1 MTKIISLNDSFVLSL
16 FLSLAILLSGL
27 LMLPNLASAQ
37 DICCE
42 RAEGECILVP
52 QGTCVG
58 TDLGDPLG
66 QTCQVTFPDDCT
78 VQHTDT
84 CTSGTLDPGDGSQDL
99 LITAPCNVGAG
110 EYQYRN
116 VNIINNGVLN
126 FVDESPKTDFWAK
139 SILVEA
145 GGTLKA
151 GEMSNSGAFGV
162 GGGKLTIYLYGSD
175 NDLKGIECRS
185 PQQTSGVPCG
195 IDRGIWN
202 SNTLSTINPTSCV
215 KNDLPGG
222 VDQECFYQYDNTPD
236 PITGE
241 SGMFGAKVLGVSYGG
256 TLELYGSKGANYNI
270 DISKESGRKNS
281 GASWVRLDGSLSPSL
296 SPPATSLKVDID
308 VDWQE
313 GDHIVVTTTDYLPGH
328 SEKLEITEKTSSKEF
343 SFIVLDPHT
352 NDPIA
357 GGLQYPHNG
366 NTFPVSTPSRLKQDK
381 IKEAE
386 TRAAVALLSRSIRV
400 VSAGNEVGDMFGPPT
415 PGNFFG
421 GQTMFRQGFQKVQI
435 QGVEFYQLGQGGRK
449 GRYPVHFHL
458 ARKVPDGTF
467 ARDNSVHESMTR
479 WITLHG
485 SQNVEL
491 SRNVGFMSIGHG
503 YYLEDG
509 TETDNKLYSNIG
521 ILARAAIIN
530 DQNPRRVPGILAY
543 PNNKIGATKDV
554 PFRSDYLQPTVFWI
568 MNGWNDFEYNMAA
581 GANTCGACYWW
592 LPAQI
597 SGPSQLM
604 KWESYASQQST
615 LARAG
620 DTPLKKFKGNYCTSA
635 MNSFNTPPDLSPC
648 EGIGGPIEPFMDPVA
663 EGNLSPLPPNVGGTD
678 DLYYPKVAGAHTPT
692 FCTGTDCSTSPPGCS
707 APDPEAPPNLP
718 DPRDN
723 CAVTVIEDY
732 TTAFHWTEVNFS
744 AIWLRPQWYLVTNS
758 VISDV
763 LGAGLTFVT
772 GGDYTV
778 SNVIPGQWQLAR
790 KNVFIGKTQAAKEFP
805 FNYAS
810 EAGPINPNSDYECE
824 KMTDG
829 NPPGNRCVIKDQ
841 GLAIPLVP
849 FNNQR
854 LYNIYDG
861 PNFEDSNAFLNVKTT
876 HVSDCEGLGNCAKS
890 KWMYGVVNGMPKD
903 PSDTT
908 RCILPNAAIAWK
920 QPNGFFYPPAFH
932 SSNLYFSDVDIRH
945 YVVQPL
951 FEPLG
956 PDNRFAFKQ
965 DDTETEANYCT
976 FALNP
981 PSMVGSMFGEFSA
994 IDRQTILNDDDGTL
1008 TGLIET
1014 ISVNED
1020 EFFDAP
1026 VETVEC
1032 ASLET
1037 AKTSP
1042 YEHVTTVVYPGCVA
1056 KGKCGGTCAVT
1067 GQDCADNTQCVP
1079 VSGPN
1084 TCDNTSW
1091 TDDCANQRCYGVPL
1105 YRQYLTGTEESNTVG
1120 KQIRMMG
1127 MNFFQRSNLTAN
1139 NGIYYM
1145 DTTVSKQDQKDGI
1158 LHLPEQRI
1166 SLNVFEGGEIYY
1178 VLFLFAQESTKQT
1191 YLIYVGDGFD
1201 PNMNVSAI
1209 SSTLTKTRPLDVK
1222 DESWP
1227 AGWTR
1232 KWYKDDPSTGILE
1245 VSVDFSSGFDFDK
1258 ARMDRCQPKSFC
1270 TWTGDASSGSCECST
1285 DLPSSLYDECT
1296 QKLGSDN
1303 NTICSWSV
1311 RAVDCPEGG
1320 CRGFAFTL
1328 PAGFD
1333 AATITKAP
1341 PTPECFPSGTD
1352 SPWDIDW
1359 NPAGDTLAG
1368 EGCVVKPLPGKNF
1381 CDDTGGTGTVRNEII
1396 GTPGDDVLRGTMG
1409 ADHIMGFGG
1418 DDEIDG
1424 RGGDDI
1430 IEGGP
1435 GDDNLDGNMGD
1446 DKIIGGEGNDL
1457 IMGGKGHDDIDAG
1470 EGDDF
1475 VKGGAGN
1482 DYISGG
1488 DGSDVLI
1495 GQRGND
1501 EIDGNAGDD
1510 MIEGNQGADDIDGG
1524 SGDDSIL
1531 GGAGGDEIDGGS
1543 GDDMIEGGGGPDTC
1557 TDGESGSICENE

>member
-1 MTKIISLNDSFVLSL
+1 MTKTISL
-16 FLSLAILLSGL
+16 FLSLAILLCGFL
-27 LMLPNLASAQ
+27 VLPSPASAQ
-37 DICCE
+37 D
-42 RAEGECILVP
+42 A
-52 QGTCVG
+52 
-58 TDLGDPLG
+58 
-66 QTCQVTFPDDCT
+66 
-78 VQHTDT
+78 DT
-84 CTSGTLDPGDGSQDL
+84 CAGGTLDRGDGSQDL
-99 LITAPCNVGAG
+99 LITAPCNVEAG
-110 EYQYRN
+110 EYMYRN

-126 FVDESPKTDFWAK
+126 FVDEGPETDFWAK

-151 GEMSNSGAFGV
+151 GEMSDSGAFGV
-162 GGGKLTIYLYGSD
+162 GGGKLTIYLYGSKT
-175 NDLKGIECRS
+175 DLKGIECKS

-195 IDRGIWN
+195 IDRDIWI
-202 SNTLSTINPTSCV
+202 SNTLSTKNPPSCV
-215 KNDLPGG
+215 KNDLPGN
-222 VDQECFYQYDNTPD
+222 VKQECFYQYGTPD
-236 PITGE
+236 PLSGE
-241 SGMFGAKVLGVSYGG
+241 SGMFGSKVLGVSYGG
-256 TLELYGSKGANYNI
+256 TLELYGKKGATY
-270 DISKESGRKNS
+270 SSLPSSNS
-281 GASWVRLDGSLSPSL
+281 GTSWARLNTDGILNKG
-296 SPPATSLKVDID
+296 ATSLTLDRD
-308 VDWQE
+308 VDWDI
-313 GDHIVVTTTDYLPGH
+313 GDHVVLTTTDYLPGH
-328 SEKLEITEKTSSKEF
+328 SEKLEITGMTSSKEF
-343 SFIVLDPHT
+343 SFKVLDPHT
-352 NDPIA
+352 NDEIP

-366 NTFPVSTPSRLKQDK
+366 KTFPISTPSRLDQS
-381 IKEAE
+381 ITEAE

-400 VSAGNEVGDMFGPPT
+400 VSAGNSAGDMFGSPT

-421 GQTMFRQGFQKVQI
+421 GQTMFRQGFEKVQV

-467 ARDNSVHESMTR
+467 ARDNSVHDSMTR

-485 SQNVEL
+485 TQKLEL

-521 ILARAAIIN
+521 ILARAAIKN
-530 DQNPRRVPGILAY
+530 EQNPREVPGILAY
-543 PNNKIGATKDV
+543 PKDKIGATKDV

-615 LARAG
+615 IARAG

-635 MNSFNTPPDLSPC
+635 MNSFNTPPDISPC
-648 EGIGGPIEPFMDPVA
+648 EGIGGPNEPFMDPVD
-663 EGNLSPLPPNVGGTD
+663 EGNLSPLPPNVGGMD
-678 DLYYPKVAGAHTPT
+678 DMYYPKVAGAHTPT
-692 FCTGTDCSTSPPGCS
+692 FCTGTDCSTSPISCS
-707 APDPEAPPNLP
+707 APNPDDPNTTKN
-718 DPRDN
+718 RDN

-790 KNVFIGKTQAAKEFP
+790 KNVFIGKTQADRATQ
-805 FNYAS
+805 NYAS
-810 EAGPINPNSDYECE
+810 EAGPINPNSDYECAKE
-824 KMTDG
+824 ANG
-829 NPPGNRCVIKDQ
+829 FPPGNRCVIKDQ

-854 LYNIYDG
+854 LFNIYDG

-876 HVSDCEGLGNCAKS
+876 HVSDCNGGGGCSSS

-956 PDNRFAFKQ
+956 PDNLFAFKQ
-965 DDTETEANYCT
+965 DDTETAAHYCT

-1020 EFFDAP
+1020 SFFDAP

-1056 KGKCGGTCAVT
+1056 KGNCGGTCSRT
-1067 GQDCADNTQCVP
+1067 GESCADTSNCTP
-1079 VSGPN
+1079 ATEGAPN
-1084 TCDNTSW
+1084 LCEDTSW

-1105 YRQYLTGTEESNTVG
+1105 YRQYLTGTEEGSTVG

-1145 DTTVSKQDQKDGI
+1145 DTTVSKGDQKDGI

-1285 DLPSSLYDECT
+1285 ELQTTDPELYEECK
-1296 QKLGSDN
+1296 QSLGSDN
-1303 NTICSWSV
+1303 NTMCSWSV
-1311 RAVDCPEGG
+1311 RAIDCPEGG

-1333 AATITKAP
+1333 AAAITKAP

-1359 NPAGDTLAG
+1359 NPTGETLAG
-1368 EGCVVKPLPGKNF
+1368 PGCVVRPLPPKNF
-1381 CDDTGGTGTVRNEII
+1381 CDDTGGTGTVRNEIR

-1409 ADHIMGFGG
+1409 PDLIMGFGG

-1435 GDDNLDGNMGD
+1435 GDDTLDGNMGD
-1446 DKIIGGEGNDL
+1446 DTIVGGEGNDL
-1457 IMGGKGHDDIDAG
+1457 IMGGKGHDNIDAG
-1470 EGDDF
+1470 AGDDF
-1475 VKGGAGN
+1475 VKGGRGN
-1482 DYISGG
+1482 DDISGG

-1495 GQRGND
+1495 GQNGND

-1510 MIEGNQGADDIDGG
+1510 MIEGNSGSDD
-1524 SGDDSIL
+1524 
-1531 GGAGGDEIDGGS
+1531 IDGGS
-1543 GDDMIEGGGGPDTC
+1543 GDDMIEGGSGGDDIDGGSGEDMIEGGGGPDTC
-1557 TDGESGSICENE
+1557 TEGETGSVCENE